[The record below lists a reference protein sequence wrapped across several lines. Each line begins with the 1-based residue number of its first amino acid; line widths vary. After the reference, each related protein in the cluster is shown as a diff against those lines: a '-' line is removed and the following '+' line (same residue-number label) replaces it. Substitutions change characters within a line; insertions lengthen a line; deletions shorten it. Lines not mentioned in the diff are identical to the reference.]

1 MLAAQVGEAR
11 RGKEQ
16 PDPEVLKNLI
26 RGHVLRALG
35 EPGGT
40 GRVQVR
46 PLWGGY
52 YRVNVVVGE
61 GPGCFTIARSYFLR
75 TDGAG
80 AILESTPKLT
90 RQG

>member
-1 MLAAQVGEAR
+1 MQAAQVGEAR
-11 RGKEQ
+11 KDKEQ
-16 PDPEVLKNLI
+16 PGPEVLKTLI

-46 PLWGGY
+46 PLWGDY

-61 GPGCFTIARSYFLR
+61 GPGRFTIARSYFLR
-75 TDGAG
+75 ADGAG